1 MDDADFNDPAFIFW
15 SLVFLVFWLFV
26 MLAIIYGFLRLVHA
40 AWVER
45 LGRREADRRRPSHAP
60 VKPSARVRADD
71 FYGHG
76 ARRSSRSSTGG
87 ADDDPCERNG

>member
-26 MLAIIYGFLRLVHA
+26 MLAIVYGFLRLVHA
-40 AWVER
+40 VWVER
-45 LGRREADRRRPSHAP
+45 RRRPEAERRRPSHAP
-60 VKPSARVRADD
+60 VEPPAPVRRDD

-76 ARRSSRSSTGG
+76 PPRSSRSSTGG
-87 ADDDPCERNG
+87 ADDDPHERNG